1 MSGKFGPKNR
11 GRWSV
16 RKSIRKD
23 DNEAGYRHMANQI
36 AYKKGT
42 VLTNEG
48 NQVWEDGILIANDSR
63 PWYKAWYYLE
73 HGDECPYGTRYEL
86 R

>member
-1 MSGKFGPKNR
+1 
-11 GRWSV
+11 
-16 RKSIRKD
+16 
-23 DNEAGYRHMANQI
+23 MANQI